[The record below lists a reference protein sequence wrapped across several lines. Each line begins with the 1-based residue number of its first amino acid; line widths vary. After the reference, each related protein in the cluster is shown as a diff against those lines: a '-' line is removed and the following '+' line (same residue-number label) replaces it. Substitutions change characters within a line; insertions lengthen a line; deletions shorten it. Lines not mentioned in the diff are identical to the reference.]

1 MVIAA
6 LEGTYLAKD
15 AAGLF
20 ELYNRYALPSEEVVK
35 RAVADTAKSGRLS
48 PAAVKNEF
56 STLVDEIESKAFNI
70 YLATQREAWAKA
82 IQDYIPRVLSGSPTC
97 ADVIRTLSEHFDEF
111 DRFFLSLAQSR
122 KARAGQA
129 FQTIIKTLFRQLD
142 YPFSEQPVIDG
153 KPDFILPSE
162 EHFRKNPVDCI
173 IFTVKR
179 TVRERWRQI
188 VTEGT
193 RGLGFYLASID
204 RNVSVTSI
212 EEMGRNR
219 IFLVVPKKAKL
230 EVAHYLPSTS
240 VIDFETFF
248 SDYLDPAV
256 NRWRKA
262 HVI

>member
-1 MVIAA
+1 M
-6 LEGTYLAKD
+6 AKK

-20 ELYNRYALPSEEVVK
+20 DVFNRYALSWEDVVK
-35 RAVADTAKSGRLS
+35 MAVADALESGRLA
-48 PAAVKNEF
+48 PTAVKSEF
-56 STLVDEIESKAFNI
+56 SSLVDEIESKAFSI

-82 IQDYIPRVLSGSPTC
+82 IQDYIPRVMSDSPTR
-97 ADVIRTLSEHFDEF
+97 ADVIKTLSEHFDEF

-122 KARAGQA
+122 KARAGQT

-204 RNVSVTSI
+204 RNVSVT
-212 EEMGRNR
+212 
-219 IFLVVPKKAKL
+219 
-230 EVAHYLPSTS
+230 
-240 VIDFETFF
+240 
-248 SDYLDPAV
+248 
-256 NRWRKA
+256 
-262 HVI
+262 

>member
-6 LEGTYLAKD
+6 LEGTFLAKK
-15 AAGLF
+15 AASLF
-20 ELYNRYALPSEEVVK
+20 DVFNRHALSWGDVVK
-35 RAVADTAKSGRLS
+35 MAVADALNSGRLS
-48 PAAVKNEF
+48 PAAVKSEF
-56 STLVDEIESKAFNI
+56 SSLVGEIESKAFSI
-70 YLATQREAWAKA
+70 YLTTQREAWAKA
-82 IQDYIPRVLSGSPTC
+82 IEDYIPRVMPDSPTR

-122 KARAGQA
+122 KARAGQT
-129 FQTIIKTLFRQLD
+129 FQTIIKTLFRQLG

-153 KPDFILPSE
+153 KPDFILPSK

-193 RGLGFYLASID
+193 RGLGFFLASID
-204 RNVSVTSI
+204 RDVSVTSI

-230 EVAHYLPSTS
+230 EVAHYSQSTS

-262 HVI
+262 HLI